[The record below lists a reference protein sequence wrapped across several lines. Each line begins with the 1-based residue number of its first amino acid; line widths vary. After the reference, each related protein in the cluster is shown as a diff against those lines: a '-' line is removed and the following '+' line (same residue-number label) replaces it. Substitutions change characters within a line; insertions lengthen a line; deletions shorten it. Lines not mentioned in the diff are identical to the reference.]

1 MDLRFI
7 RFRASFSATR
17 YTQPPGRS
25 MAPTRF
31 HRERALVQA
40 SAAASAAS
48 DRSPVTMA
56 NVLTNRAYSAWYQSS
71 KFKIT
76 VF

>member
-1 MDLRFI
+1 
-7 RFRASFSATR
+7 
-17 YTQPPGRS
+17 
-25 MAPTRF
+25 
-31 HRERALVQA
+31 
-40 SAAASAAS
+40 
-48 DRSPVTMA
+48 VTMA